1 ESIKIIR
8 LHVTSGVWC
17 VDGYKGL
24 KKEVKML
31 LMNRLNAMVV
41 VIFGIGKENDGA
53 GLDFYDFS

>member
-1 ESIKIIR
+1 M
-8 LHVTSGVWC
+8 
-17 VDGYKGL
+17 DGYKGL